1 MVRREWLLRSVE
13 NIFTKYSIKKRK
25 RHLFIC
31 LVICENRGSHENSC
45 SQTSVF
51 TSERKNN
58 ARDKVDD
65 YQIQGSLQNIIVN
78 IIVGSA
84 VCERDGGYNLLPG
97 STSPYDYRPVTRGV
111 HGVRSHPPTSPKGPH
126 FDTQYPS

>member
-1 MVRREWLLRSVE
+1 MIRREWLLRSVK
-13 NIFTKYSIKKRK
+13 NIFTKYSNKKRK
-25 RHLFIC
+25 RYLFIC
-31 LVICENRGSHENSC
+31 LVICENRRSHEDSC

-65 YQIQGSLQNIIVN
+65 YEIQGSLQNIIVN

-84 VCERDGGYNLLPG
+84 VCERDGGYNLQPG
-97 STSPYDYRPVTRGV
+97 FTSPYGYSRRLVL
-111 HGVRSHPPTSPKGPH
+111 
-126 FDTQYPS
+126 